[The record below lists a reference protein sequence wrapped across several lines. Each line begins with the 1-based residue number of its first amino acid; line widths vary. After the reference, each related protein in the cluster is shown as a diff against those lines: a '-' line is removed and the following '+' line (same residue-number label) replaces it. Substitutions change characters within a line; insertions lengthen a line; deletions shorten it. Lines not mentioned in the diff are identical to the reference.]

1 MSITACR
8 DCRLRH
14 DCRLDGQCPATPQP
28 MPSYVTL
35 RSHTVMLRLH
45 LPLCAE
51 MSNTYEAS
59 AVFVGWVLGCGGRMS
74 SPPRRRAGKSYRN
87 RRPGPDHRGLPNMVM
102 GWGIPWGSYNFR
114 HIGSKVSAYSP
125 SRRCARRHVVVS
137 KLVLVCL
144 IPMVVFVEGRG
155 MTRRNLTP
163 PSGIFDSCSLPE
175 RNSLHDSDRRIA
187 GNIQAV
193 QAVAQAGVP
202 GRADD
207 VSTTWT

>member
-1 MSITACR
+1 MAAGYGSSLVKT
-8 DCRLRH
+8 
-14 DCRLDGQCPATPQP
+14 
-28 MPSYVTL
+28 
-35 RSHTVMLRLH
+35 
-45 LPLCAE
+45 
-51 MSNTYEAS
+51 
-59 AVFVGWVLGCGGRMS
+59 CGGGYGFS
-74 SPPRRRAGKSYRN
+74 SVGHAVI
-87 RRPGPDHRGLPNMVM
+87 PGAVGRGFVH
-102 GWGIPWGSYNFR
+102 WGMRVLACGGTPAMR

-125 SRRCARRHVVVS
+125 RRRCARRHVVVS
-137 KLVLVCL
+137 KLVPVCL

-163 PSGIFDSCSLPE
+163 PSGIFDSCSSPE

-202 GRADD
+202 GCADD